1 MRRALAAALAVAFPL
16 LARAGSLELSQ
27 GLDVL
32 SGNRHAWRSTELAGL
47 WTGARGAAAGGAVRE
62 LSRFGQDDVELA
74 ALGQAPVVGFVLGV
88 DASASPTWNFL
99 PRWSAGLRAERALGG
114 GWVTAA
120 GLRAARYQG
129 AVGRSTPLF
138 PSAGLERYWGPWRAA
153 ATATAVVLDGSWSGT
168 GRLALDLYYGD
179 GGRAGVLA
187 AAGRELESLG
197 GGRLLRTDVIGA
209 AVLGAHPIGGRWA
222 VTWEVSVQRQGE
234 LYTRTGGRLGLRLG
248 F

>member
-1 MRRALAAALAVAFPL
+1 MRLALVALAVALPM
-16 LARAGSLELSQ
+16 LARGGSLELSQ
-27 GLDVL
+27 GIDVL
-32 SGNRHAWRSTELAGL
+32 SGDRHAWRATELSGL

-74 ALGQAPVVGFVLGV
+74 ALGQAPVAGFVLGV
-88 DASASPTWNFL
+88 DGSASPTWNFL
-99 PRWSAGLRAERALGG
+99 PRWSAGLHAERALEG
-114 GWVTAA
+114 GWVPSA

-129 AVGRSTPLF
+129 ELGRSTPLF
-138 PSAGLERYWGPWRAA
+138 PSVGLERYWGRWRAA
-153 ATATAVVLDGSWSGT
+153 AGGTAVVLDGSWSGT

-179 GGRAGVLA
+179 GGRAGVIA

-209 AVLGAHPIGGRWA
+209 AVLGAHPVGGRWA
-222 VTWEVSVQRQGE
+222 ITWEVSVQRQGE